1 MPAGDKPILIAGAG
15 IAGLTTALAFSNR
28 GYDVQLFE
36 RSYQFEEFGAGIQ
49 ISPNAS
55 RILRRLGVLDRL
67 MSVAAEPGSVRL
79 VDARSGTQ
87 LGAMPLGLWAQKR
100 WNAPYLVVHRA
111 DLHTVLLDA
120 VREKSNVLIDL
131 GAAATNFTRLDDGP
145 ILVTNGVRSRPGLLV
160 VAADGVWSN
169 LRAEIRQQHSSQY
182 SGSIAWRTL
191 IDAGMAQR
199 VLGEASFGCVTTY
212 LSPDLHL
219 VAYPVRGG
227 RLVNLVAVM
236 KSGEIAKRWMIDADV
251 LVLQTALENAGLG
264 AVADVATDWTA
275 WPLHE
280 VDWKDV
286 WSVSDGL
293 AMVGD
298 AAHAMTPFAAQ
309 GAAMAIEDADELAR
323 CVDNSSDDIPAALQ
337 RYEHKRKPRL
347 RRVVAR
353 GRFNHFAWHA
363 SGPIATARNLVL
375 RVRSGASL
383 MRDFDWLYG
392 HDPDPNNSL

>member
-1 MPAGDKPILIAGAG
+1 MPAGDNPILIAGAG

-28 GYDVQLFE
+28 GYDVQIFE

-55 RILRRLGVLDRL
+55 RILLRLGVLDRL

-79 VDARSGTQ
+79 VDARSDKQ
-87 LGAMPLGLWAQKR
+87 LGAMPLGSWAQMR
-100 WNAPYLVVHRA
+100 WKAPYLVVHRA

-120 VREKSNVLIDL
+120 VQEKNNVTIDL
-131 GAAATNFTRLDDGP
+131 GAAATNFTSIDGSP
-145 ILVTNGVRSRPGLLV
+145 ALVANNIPSRPGMLA

-169 LRAEIRQQHSSQY
+169 LRASVRQEHSSRY

-191 IDAGMAQR
+191 IGADMAQR
-199 VLGEASFGCVTTY
+199 VLGETSFGCVTTY
-212 LSPDLHL
+212 LSPSLHL

-236 KSGEIAKRWMIDADV
+236 KSDEIARRWMIEADV

-264 AVADVATDWTA
+264 AIADVATDWTA

-323 CVDNSSDDIPAALQ
+323 CVDSSSDDIPAALQ
-337 RYEHKRKPRL
+337 RYEHKRKPRV

-353 GRFNHFAWHA
+353 GRFNHFTWHA
-363 SGPIATARNLVL
+363 SGPVATVRNLVL
-375 RVRSGASL
+375 RARSGANL

-392 HDPDPNNSL
+392 HDPDPDNSL